1 MNGNKSAK
9 ILNRVFHLV
18 FLSGFGFTFLFIIF
32 AGYSDE
38 SGKYVEEERIWIV
51 LTFVL
56 LFVIFTA
63 VYIFIQRYN
72 LKPPAKRIKSPQNL
86 TNRNVKII
94 IFSAIGVMLVV
105 QLIMGYL
112 LQMEPVTDLN
122 NINRYAFDF
131 AENTNFHLIQKDLIN
146 NNYAYL
152 IRYPNNFGILFF
164 LSFLY
169 KVAYLIFGYIP
180 SYLPVAVNAVAINA
194 SVLLTVFITRKVFG
208 NRKALFLLFL
218 SFLFLPFFTYVP
230 YYYTDSLSMPF
241 FVGAVYL
248 FISAIKSDSKYK
260 KYVLMAV
267 CGVVTLLG
275 CKLKG
280 SVILFLAVAIIYL
293 FLNLKFKRS
302 LCLILALVAGFG
314 VVRTAYTVA
323 FNSAGIIT
331 KEQSDK
337 YEYPCTHWVMMGLN
351 SLGYYNFDDDYYTR
365 SFPDIESKQ
374 EANIEEIKD
383 RIKDYGVCGLAEHT
397 VKKAVWIW
405 QDGTYFISHHIAKPL
420 RENVLHS
427 FVLDGHKR
435 QPIFFVYSCGF
446 QLFLMFMICMSILKG
461 CINPKV
467 NIQTLFKGIVFAS
480 FIFFIL
486 WEARS
491 RYLYNFTPFFLLLSV
506 DGLDFV
512 SKKLLQLRSKL
523 CGEY

>member
-1 MNGNKSAK
+1 MNGNKLAK
-9 ILNRVFHLV
+9 ILNRIFHIV
-18 FLSGFGFTFLFIIF
+18 FLLGFGFTFLSIIF

-38 SGKYVEEERIWIV
+38 SEKYVKEERIWIV

-56 LFVIFTA
+56 LLVIFTA
-63 VYIFIQRYN
+63 AYIFIQRYT
-72 LKPPAKRIKSPQNL
+72 LKPPAKRIKSPQYL
-86 TNRNVKII
+86 TNRNVKIM
-94 IFSAIGVMLVV
+94 IFSAIGVMLVI

-112 LQMEPVTDLN
+112 LQMDPVTDLK
-122 NINRYAFDF
+122 NINKYAYDF
-131 AENTNFHLIQKDLIN
+131 AEKTNYNLIQKDLIN
-146 NNYAYL
+146 NDYAYL
-152 IRYPNNFGILFF
+152 IRYPNNFGVLFF

-169 KVAYLIFGYIP
+169 KVAYSIFGYIP

-194 SVLLTVFITRKVFG
+194 SVLLTVFIARKVFG
-208 NRKALFLLFL
+208 NRKALFVLLL

-241 FVGAVYL
+241 FVGAIYL

-260 KYVLMAV
+260 KYVLMAT

-275 CKLKG
+275 CKIKG
-280 SVILFLAVAIIYL
+280 SLILLLAVAIVYL
-293 FLNLKFKRS
+293 FLNFKFKRS

-314 VVRTAYTVA
+314 VVSTAYTVA
-323 FNSAGIIT
+323 FNSMGIVT

-337 YEYPCTHWVMMGLN
+337 YEYPYTHWVMMGLN
-351 SLGYYNFDDDYYTR
+351 DLGHYNFDDDYYTR
-365 SFPDIESKQ
+365 SFPDKASKQ

-383 RIKDYGVCGLAEHT
+383 RIKDYGVCGLAKHT

-405 QDGTYFISHHIAKPL
+405 QDGTYFISHHIKKCL

-427 FVLDGHKR
+427 FILDGHKG

-446 QLFLMFMICMSILKG
+446 QLFLMFMICMSVLKG

-480 FIFFIL
+480 FVFFIL
-486 WEARS
+486 WESRS
-491 RYLYNFTPFFLLLSV
+491 RYLYNFAPIFLLLSV

-512 SKKLLQLRSKL
+512 SKKLVQLSSMLRK
-523 CGEY
+523 